1 MQSTSSSFYL
11 RIHFH
16 LYNNCPLLFTH
27 SLFSMANLLSFFTF
41 SLLSLLSLPSYSMS
55 SSANNTSPK
64 KFFINCG
71 SDSSVPAGVTTFSG
85 DLNSDSVTFS
95 GHSSSA
101 KGSISSGLA
110 AIYETARIF
119 RQDSSYELETEE
131 TGVYIVRLHF
141 FPFSY
146 LFNAKFD
153 ILASGYLLL
162 SNFTVPR
169 NVTSPVIK
177 EFLLPVKDSKLKIS
191 FKPQESSFAFV
202 NAIEA
207 FITPPDFIPESATH
221 VTRQGNSNISNK
233 DLSLSALTVI
243 HRINVGG
250 SVITPEN
257 DTMRRYW
264 LPDDAYLFIKESAKN
279 HPMFSDSLNYDTESG
294 ASPYDAPDFV
304 YKTAKEMNIVV
315 ERKDNNLFNIT
326 WHFEVNKNGIFF
338 VRLHF
343 CDIISKERNETVF
356 NVYMNGVFGQPIR
369 PYDIVP
375 QLAAP
380 FYVDF
385 VVDSDGSGFM
395 NISVGPRSDSRT
407 PNAFLNGVE
416 ILQLN
421 NERGSFPDGN
431 GQTKNRRLLI
441 IVGATVGGVVAVL
454 ILVSA
459 VVILFCLKSR
469 KAKPVESVDWQVVNA
484 NGTSS
489 QSRTTVRTSPIGS
502 TTPDMNLGLKIPL
515 AEIVY
520 ATNNFDPKFMIGV
533 GGFGKVYKGT
543 LQDGVKVAVKR
554 SEPGHGQGL
563 MEFQNEIMVLSKI
576 RHQRLV
582 SLIGYCDERDE
593 MILVYEFMEKGTLR
607 EHLYSSNEDLG
618 KSSSKSELSWDQR
631 LEICIGAAEGLQ
643 YLHSGLNGPIIHRD
657 IKSTNIL
664 LDEHYVAKVADFGL
678 SKSGPPDLTHISTD
692 IKGSFGYLDPEYLKC
707 MLLTQKSDVYSFGV
721 VLLEV
726 LCARPAVN
734 TQLPRDQVNIAE
746 WGLSWQ
752 RENQLEK
759 IIDPL
764 LVGKIKPNSLRKF
777 GETIEKCLQEY
788 GTDRPNMVDV
798 LWDLKYALQLQNS
811 AIIPQ
816 EFNEDS
822 TTDVS
827 WQLALPGI
835 HRLPSI
841 NVSTSIASASESEV
855 FSQLVIDEAR

>member
-1 MQSTSSSFYL
+1 
-11 RIHFH
+11 
-16 LYNNCPLLFTH
+16 
-27 SLFSMANLLSFFTF
+27 MANLLSFFTF
-41 SLLSLLSLPSYSMS
+41 SLLFLLSLPSYSIS
-55 SSANNTSPK
+55 SSSDYSFPQK
-64 KFFINCG
+64 YFINCG
-71 SDSSVPAGVTTFSG
+71 SHSSVPAGATTFSG
-85 DLNSDSVTFS
+85 DLISDSD
-95 GHSSSA
+95 HSSSA
-101 KGSISSGLA
+101 VGPTSTGLA
-110 AIYETARIF
+110 EIYKTARIF
-119 RQDSSYELETEE
+119 RQDSSYELETE
-131 TGVYIVRLHF
+131 GNGFYIVRLHF
-141 FPFSY
+141 FPFSD

-153 ILASGYLLL
+153 IIASGFLLL

-169 NVTSPVIK
+169 NVPSPVIK
-177 EFLLPVKDSKLKIS
+177 EFLLPVKNSKLKIS
-191 FKPQESSFAFV
+191 FKPQKSSFAFV

-207 FITPPDFIPESATH
+207 FITPQDFIPESATH
-221 VTRQGNSNISNK
+221 VTRQGNSNIRNK
-233 DLSLSALTVI
+233 DLSLSALSVI

-257 DTMRRYW
+257 DTIMRRYW
-264 LPDDAYLFIKESAKN
+264 FPDDDYLFIKESAKN
-279 HPMFSDSLNYDTESG
+279 HPTFTDSLNYDTERG
-294 ASPYDAPDFV
+294 ASQYDAPDFV
-304 YKTAKEMNIVV
+304 YKTAKEMNKVV
-315 ERKDNNLFNIT
+315 ERNDNNWFNIT
-326 WHFEVNKNGIFF
+326 WDFEVNKNGIFF

-343 CDIISKERNETVF
+343 CDIISQERNQTVF
-356 NVYMNGVFGQPIR
+356 NVYMNGVFGQPISPFDR
-369 PYDIVP
+369 LS

-395 NISVGPRSDSRT
+395 NISVGPRIDSRT
-407 PNAFLNGVE
+407 QNAFLNGVE
-416 ILQLN
+416 IMQLI

-431 GQTKNRRLLI
+431 GQTRNRRLLI

-469 KAKPVESVDWQVVNA
+469 KAKPVESVDLRVVNA

-489 QSRTTVRTSPIGS
+489 HSRTTVRTSPIGS
-502 TTPDMNLGLKIPL
+502 TTPEMNLGLKIPL

-520 ATNNFDPKFMIGV
+520 ATNNFDPKFMIGE

-543 LQDGVKVAVKR
+543 FQDGVKVAVKR

-563 MEFQNEIMVLSKI
+563 MEFQTEIMVLSKI

-582 SLIGYCDERDE
+582 SLIGYCDERNE

-618 KSSSKSELSWDQR
+618 KSSSRSELSWDQR

-643 YLHSGLNGPIIHRD
+643 YLHTGLNGPIIHRD

-678 SKSGPPDLTHISTD
+678 SKSGPPGLTHISTD
-692 IKGSFGYLDPEYLKC
+692 VKGSFGYLDPDYIRC
-707 MLLTQKSDVYSFGV
+707 MQLTQKSDVYSFGV

-734 TQLPRDQVNIAE
+734 TQLPRDQVNLAE

-764 LVGKIKPNSLRKF
+764 LAGKIKPNSLRKF

-798 LWDLKYALQLQNS
+798 LWDLKYALQLQHS
-811 AIIPQ
+811 AILRQ
-816 EFNEDS
+816 EIHEDS

-841 NVSTSIASASESEV
+841 NVSTSIPSASESEV

>member
-1 MQSTSSSFYL
+1 
-11 RIHFH
+11 
-16 LYNNCPLLFTH
+16 
-27 SLFSMANLLSFFTF
+27 MANLLSFFTF
-41 SLLSLLSLPSYSMS
+41 LLLSLLPLPSYSMS
-55 SSANNTSPK
+55 SSANYTFPQN
-64 KFFINCG
+64 FFINCG
-71 SDSSVPAGVTTFSG
+71 SDSSVPAGMTTFYG
-85 DLNSDSVTFS
+85 DMNSDSVTFS
-95 GHSSSA
+95 GHSRSA

-119 RQDSSYELETEE
+119 RQDSSYELETDE
-131 TGVYIVRLHF
+131 TGFYIVRFHF
-141 FPFSY
+141 FPFPD

-153 ILASGYLLL
+153 ILASGFLVL
-162 SNFTVPR
+162 SNFTVPS
-169 NVTSPVIK
+169 NVTCPVIK

-207 FITPPDFIPESATH
+207 FITPQYFIPESATH
-221 VTRQGNSNISNK
+221 ITRQGNSNIINK

-264 LPDDAYLFIKESAKN
+264 LPDDTYLIIKESAKN
-279 HPMFSDSLNYDTESG
+279 HSMFSDSLNYDTEEGG
-294 ASPYDAPDFV
+294 ASGYDAPDFV
-304 YKTAKEMNIVV
+304 YKTAKEMNIVD
-315 ERKDNNLFNIT
+315 ETKDNLFNIT

-343 CDIISKERNETVF
+343 CDIISQERNQTNF
-356 NVYMNGVFGQPIR
+356 NVYMNGVFGQPIS

-375 QLAAP
+375 KLAAP
-380 FYVDF
+380 FYIDF

-395 NISVGPRSDSRT
+395 NISVGPRSESRT
-407 PNAFLNGVE
+407 KNAFLNGVE
-416 ILQLN
+416 IMQLID
-421 NERGSFPDGN
+421 EGGSVPDEN
-431 GQTKNRRLLI
+431 GQTKNRGLLI

-469 KAKPVESVDWQVVNA
+469 KAKPVESVDWRVVNA

-515 AEIVY
+515 AQIVY
-520 ATNNFDPKFMIGV
+520 ATDNFDPKFMIGE

-543 LQDGVKVAVKR
+543 LRDGVKVAVKR

-563 MEFQNEIMVLSKI
+563 MEFQTEITVLSKI

-582 SLIGYCDERDE
+582 SLIGYCDERNE

-607 EHLYSSNEDLG
+607 EHLYSSNEDVG
-618 KSSSKSELSWDQR
+618 KSSSRSELSWDQR

-643 YLHSGLNGPIIHRD
+643 YLHTGLNGPIIHRD

-678 SKSGPPDLTHISTD
+678 SKSGPLDLTHISTD
-692 IKGSFGYLDPEYLKC
+692 VKGSFGYLDPDYIRC
-707 MLLTQKSDVYSFGV
+707 MQLTQKSDVYSFGV

-734 TQLPRDQVNIAE
+734 THLPRDQVNLAE

-752 RENQLEK
+752 KENQLEK
-759 IIDPL
+759 IIDPML
-764 LVGKIKPNSLRKF
+764 AGKIKPNSLRKF

-798 LWDLKYALQLQNS
+798 LWDLKYALQLQHS
-811 AIIPQ
+811 AILPQ
-816 EFNEDS
+816 EFHEDS
-822 TTDVS
+822 TTDIS

-835 HRLPSI
+835 PRLPSI